1 MAAAASTSRGYRLSI
16 EDIPCTPYWMR
27 FCFVYKH
34 DECYILLTVYAYYT
48 FIVGLNLDYRM
59 FLLLALKYVFTLFI
73 TNAFLLKHDPTCIT
87 LHVCFN
93 DIRTMLLKTEC
104 LTKIL
109 LSIVKFML
117 GWVYQFLR
125 VSVSQNTAY
134 KICSWKRKQ
143 FQKAYKVILLHF
155 WLKVLLISKLHFK
168 KAKTEL

>member
-1 MAAAASTSRGYRLSI
+1 
-16 EDIPCTPYWMR
+16 MR

-48 FIVGLNLDYRM
+48 FIMSLNLDYRM

-117 GWVYQFLR
+117 G
-125 VSVSQNTAY
+125 
-134 KICSWKRKQ
+134 
-143 FQKAYKVILLHF
+143 
-155 WLKVLLISKLHFK
+155 
-168 KAKTEL
+168 